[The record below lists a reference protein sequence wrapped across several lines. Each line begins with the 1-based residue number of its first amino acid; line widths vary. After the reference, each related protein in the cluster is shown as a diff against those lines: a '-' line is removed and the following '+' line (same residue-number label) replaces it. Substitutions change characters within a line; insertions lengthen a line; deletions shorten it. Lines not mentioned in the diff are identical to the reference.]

1 MYTARTKPDAATEL
15 EGDIN
20 NWIYRIWPTYVLSD
34 SLKVESAHKLIDLV
48 RVVKIDMDPW
58 NINN

>member
-1 MYTARTKPDAATEL
+1 MKPDAATEL

-34 SLKVESAHKLIDLV
+34 SLKVESAHKLINLV